1 MSLLPK
7 DKDLDWKA
15 IWQKQN
21 LFPVLAKELLAIAYC
36 SHIYLMDQAGGGL
49 VRTISR
55 NVGTWTGFQ
64 KVKYVLSDE
73 FVASL
78 ISLNETKTIEA
89 AAKRA
94 HRFNSDIDQ
103 SVEIFKLGENYWRRI
118 YTALKKDDLLSSGD
132 LSFINS
138 IANYI
143 GKNSLPTSAQ
153 CKRLVKIVIK
163 AEDKGF
169 IMPNE

>member
-1 MSLLPK
+1 M
-7 DKDLDWKA
+7 
-15 IWQKQN
+15 
-21 LFPVLAKELLAIAYC
+21 
-36 SHIYLMDQAGGGL
+36 
-49 VRTISR
+49 T
-55 NVGTWTGFQ
+55 
-64 KVKYVLSDE
+64 
-73 FVASL
+73 SL
-78 ISLNETKTIEA
+78 ISRSETNAVEA

-94 HRFNSDIDQ
+94 HHFNSDIDQ
-103 SVEIFKLGENYWRRI
+103 SVEIFNLGENYWRRI

-153 CKRLVKIVIK
+153 CKRLVKIVTK
-163 AEDKGF
+163 AEDNGF